1 MEQFV
6 ARVHLRQLILVSGLE
21 VHRKQLDIGPA
32 NAFPSPP
39 SPSKYVPQIQLGSQ
53 EEHCEIPWRGLRRSP
68 SGNQSKLVHFS
79 SKI

>member
-32 NAFPSPP
+32 NAFPSPLSSLPFEVGP
-39 SPSKYVPQIQLGSQ
+39 SNTARESGGALWDPPAGSAAEPQWKSV
-53 EEHCEIPWRGLRRSP
+53 EIG
-68 SGNQSKLVHFS
+68 GF
-79 SKI
+79 